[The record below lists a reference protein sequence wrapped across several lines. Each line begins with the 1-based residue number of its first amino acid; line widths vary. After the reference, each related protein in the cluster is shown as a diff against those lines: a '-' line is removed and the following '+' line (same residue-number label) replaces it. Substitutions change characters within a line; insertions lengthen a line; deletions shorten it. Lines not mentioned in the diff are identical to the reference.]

1 MSGIKKYTKRLK
13 VHHYIVFAAVIAIGI
28 FNAITALAPVFQQRE
43 LEKNIAL
50 SFEKWW
56 QEEGI
61 PKFRIVGLPV
71 NDSARAIEFEQYR
84 ERVLSAGKSFDVEER
99 IKAKRKEFREW
110 WEIGG
115 GKEQYTKEHGE
126 YPKEKHFEHELN
138 QFIKKYTDQ
147 FPRYAMAFVPRDGE
161 YERLFSCWLLFP
173 SWASFIIFALLF
185 LLTYIRL
192 SDRWGFIITLG
203 MFLVLAVFGGC
214 VIDFLTATSFFSPHV
229 AERYMGVSIALAFL
243 LGATAFEKKADNVP
257 SFIRGAAIFGLILD
271 IVINWLVNSG
281 IFGAVAV
288 ASIPFFGLGALAG
301 IKMPARRKSLSEQ
314 RKDAL
319 EQRMQ
324 RTAQRNITAERHA
337 KTREKID
344 EGFSEAQKGHY
355 DAAKLCLCQAMT
367 GLLQEQPLDFE
378 TLRKFAERI
387 VSPSLFIDVPS
398 TQWLEWGGTAKSRG
412 CIEAALALLE
422 KGLVLEKDP
431 KIARRTMITIG
442 EIRVTHNI
450 EFDEGVKRL
459 QKVIEM
465 NCEDLIAKRAKQ
477 MLEKAGV

>member
-1 MSGIKKYTKRLK
+1 
-13 VHHYIVFAAVIAIGI
+13 
-28 FNAITALAPVFQQRE
+28 
-43 LEKNIAL
+43 
-50 SFEKWW
+50 
-56 QEEGI
+56 
-61 PKFRIVGLPV
+61 
-71 NDSARAIEFEQYR
+71 
-84 ERVLSAGKSFDVEER
+84 
-99 IKAKRKEFREW
+99 
-110 WEIGG
+110 
-115 GKEQYTKEHGE
+115 
-126 YPKEKHFEHELN
+126 
-138 QFIKKYTDQ
+138 
-147 FPRYAMAFVPRDGE
+147 
-161 YERLFSCWLLFP
+161 
-173 SWASFIIFALLF
+173 
-185 LLTYIRL
+185 
-192 SDRWGFIITLG
+192 
-203 MFLVLAVFGGC
+203 
-214 VIDFLTATSFFSPHV
+214 
-229 AERYMGVSIALAFL
+229 MGASIALAFL
-243 LGATAFEKKADNVP
+243 LGATAFEKKADGVSP
-257 SFIRGAAIFGLILD
+257 LIRGAAIFGLILD

-324 RTAQRNITAERHA
+324 RTAQRNITAERHV

-398 TQWLEWGGTAKSRG
+398 TQWFEWGGTAKSRG
-412 CIEAALALLE
+412 CVEAALALLE
-422 KGLVLEKDP
+422 KGLALEKDA
-431 KIARRTMITIG
+431 KIARRAMLTIG
-442 EIRVTHNI
+442 EMRVTHNI

-465 NCEDLIAKRAKQ
+465 NSEDLIAKRAKQ

>member
-1 MSGIKKYTKRLK
+1 MSGLKKYTKRLK
-13 VHHYIVFAAVIAIGI
+13 VHHYIVFAVILAIGI

-71 NDSARAIEFEQYR
+71 NDSARAIEFEQFR

-115 GKEQYTKEHGE
+115 GKEEYTKEHGV

-161 YERLFSCWLLFP
+161 YGRLFTSWLLFP
-173 SWASFIIFALLF
+173 SWVSFILFAILF
-185 LLTYIRL
+185 LLAYVRL
-192 SDRWGFIITLG
+192 SDRWGVIITLG
-203 MFLVLAVFGGC
+203 AFLVLAVFGGC
-214 VIDFLTATSFFSPHV
+214 VVDFLTATSFFSPHV
-229 AERYMGVSIALAFL
+229 AERYMGASIALAFL
-243 LGATAFEKKADNVP
+243 LGAAAFEKNADNVP
-257 SFIRGAAIFGLILD
+257 PVIRGVAIFGLILD
-271 IVINWLVNSG
+271 IVVNWLVNSG
-281 IFGAVAV
+281 IFGAVSI
-288 ASIPFFGLGALAG
+288 ASIPFFGLGVLAG

-319 EQRMQ
+319 DQRMQ

-378 TLRKFAERI
+378 TLKKFAERI
-387 VSPSLFIDVPS
+387 VSPSLFIDVTS

-431 KIARRTMITIG
+431 KIARRALYTIG
-442 EIRVTHNI
+442 EIRVRHGI
-450 EFDEGVKRL
+450 EVEEGKQRL
-459 QKVIEM
+459 QKVLELG
-465 NCEDLIAKRAKQ
+465 DGDFIATQAKKLLDQ
-477 MLEKAGV
+477 TK